1 MKKVVIKLS
10 GRVFADDGG
19 EALRKT
25 AAAIS
30 KLGRVCQPIA
40 VAGGGPVARRYISQA
55 RAAGADES
63 SLDEMGI
70 QVSRLNA
77 RLLVHALGSKAWPH
91 VPVTLEEA
99 QAAAG
104 SGLAVAAGGLYPGQS
119 TNGTAA
125 LIAERVGAAQFVNAT
140 DVEGVYD
147 RDPNKHKDAKLLK
160 RVKLEQLR
168 SMMTR
173 QESVAG
179 GHDLM
184 DLVALKIIERSRI
197 KTRILRADANS
208 LEKAVLRTGAP
219 GTEIVL

>member
-1 MKKVVIKLS
+1 MNKVVIKLS
-10 GRVFADDGG
+10 GRVFADDG
-19 EALRKT
+19 EALAKT

-30 KLGRVCQPIA
+30 RLCKVCQPFA

-55 RAAGADES
+55 RSAGADES
-63 SLDEMGI
+63 SLDELGI

-77 RLLVHALGSKAWPH
+77 KLLVHALGSRAWPQ
-91 VPVTLEEA
+91 VPTTLEEA
-99 QAAAG
+99 RRAAD

-125 LIAERVGAAQFVNAT
+125 LIAERIGAAQFVNAT

-147 RDPNKHKDAKLLK
+147 KDPNKHGDAKLLK
-160 RVKLEQLR
+160 RVKLKELR
-168 SMMTR
+168 SMMMR

-197 KTRILRADANS
+197 RTRILKADART
-208 LEKAVLRTGAP
+208 LEKAVRRTGSP